1 MINEINELSLSQN
14 GSLSAKDLRLFLLK
28 IFIIRNTFYH
38 AIRERVCLKMILNT
52 LLN

>member
-28 IFIIRNTFYH
+28 NFHNKKYILSCDSR
-38 AIRERVCLKMILNT
+38 RVCLKMILNT

>member
-28 IFIIRNTFYH
+28 KFS
-38 AIRERVCLKMILNT
+38 
-52 LLN
+52 

>member
-28 IFIIRNTFYH
+28 FTKKFS
-38 AIRERVCLKMILNT
+38 
-52 LLN
+52 

>member
-28 IFIIRNTFYH
+28 NFHNKKYILSCDSRKSVF
-38 AIRERVCLKMILNT
+38 EMILNT